1 MTINVFLMLLTAF
14 SIMTSLFTEATK
26 KLLESLK
33 ISYASNIVVLISSV
47 IVGGLGLTAFFV
59 FTGVEFTATNTI
71 CIFLMMVANWLVAMV
86 GYDKVKQAI
95 TQLKGG
101 N

>member
-26 KLLESLK
+26 KLLDSLK

-47 IVGGLGLTAFFV
+47 IVGGLGLVSYFL
-59 FTGVEFTATNTI
+59 FTGIEFTATNVI
-71 CIFLMMVANWLVAMV
+71 SIFLMMVANWLVAMV

-101 N
+101 K

>member
-1 MTINVFLMLLTAF
+1 MTFNVFLMLLTAF
-14 SIMTSLFTEATK
+14 SVLTSLFTEAVK
-26 KLLESLK
+26 KFLDGLNLR
-33 ISYASNIVVLISSV
+33 YASNIVALVSSV
-47 IVGGLGLTAFFV
+47 LVGGLGTSAFYIFSGYAWNV
-59 FTGVEFTATNTI
+59 SNII
-71 CIFLMMVANWLVAMV
+71 CIFLMMAANWLVAMV

>member
-1 MTINVFLMLLTAF
+1 MTFNVFLMLMAAF
-14 SIMTSLFTEATK
+14 SVLTSLFTEAVK
-26 KLLESLK
+26 KSFDSLGVG
-33 ISYASNIVVLISSV
+33 YAANIVVLLASA
-47 IVGGLGLTAFFV
+47 IVGGLGTSAFYIFS
-59 FTGVEFTATNTI
+59 GYEWNISNII